1 MTPTWTGEIHPA
13 ANLFP
18 MISGDEFDDLTNDI
32 KTNGL
37 IEPLWLTVDGQLL
50 DGRNR
55 AAACRESGVEPRF
68 RVYEGNDP
76 ISFVVSLNLK
86 RRHLTA
92 GQKAMLAL
100 EVLSA
105 YEEQGRK
112 IMAEAAPK
120 AHESKKGNEGSA
132 DLHYPKEQGPRSAD
146 KAAGVVG
153 VSGRAVAQAKRIE
166 KHAPDLAEKVRTG
179 ELALDKAEKQV
190 TRRLQTQDEQQAREI
205 VMADVPSDT
214 EGKNWK
220 LYNGDY
226 RERLQEI
233 PAGSVDLIVT
243 DPPYPAEFMHLWEDL
258 SEQAARVLKPQG
270 ILVALTGAI
279 YLPDVINMLGKHL
292 SWGWLYIQPFQK
304 TSSRI
309 MARHVLQSHKP
320 WVAYSNGQWPSGN
333 VDWHADMLD
342 IAYRTKNSY
351 RWEQDPDPTKML
363 IDALCPAGGTVL
375 DPYTG
380 TGSFG
385 IAAMQ
390 MGRKFIGVEMDSERF
405 TKASERLAD
414 HG

>member
-1 MTPTWTGEIHPA
+1 MTTWTGEIHPA

-18 MISGDEFDDLTNDI
+18 MIEDDEYRLLLEDI
-32 KTNGL
+32 QTNGL
-37 IEPLWLTVDGQLL
+37 IEALWLTKDGALL

-55 AAACRESGVEPRF
+55 AKACTESNTELRF
-68 RVYEGNDP
+68 RVYDGDDP

-105 YEEQGRK
+105 YEEQGRQRK
-112 IMAEAAPK
+112 SDAGGDRK
-120 AHESKKGNEGSA
+120 SA
-132 DLHYPKEQGPRSAD
+132 QAKSLGENLHQAIERAPRSTD
-146 KAAGVVG
+146 KAANIVG
-153 VSGRAVAQAKRIE
+153 VSGKAVSQAKRIE
-166 KHAPDLAEKVRTG
+166 KHAPDLAEKVRSG
-179 ELALDKAEKQV
+179 EMALDKAEKQV
-190 TRRLQTQDEQQAREI
+190 TRRLQTEQEQQAREI
-205 VMADVPSDT
+205 VMSDVASDQQGT
-214 EGKNWK
+214 NWRM
-220 LYNGDY
+220 YHGDF
-226 RERLQEI
+226 RERLMEL
-233 PAGSVDLIVT
+233 PAGSVDLIIT

-258 SEQAARVLKPQG
+258 SKHAARILKPQG

-292 SWGWLYIQPFQK
+292 SWGWMYIQPLK
-304 TSSRI
+304 KGNSRI
-309 MARHVLQSHKP
+309 MARHVIQCHKP

-333 VDWHADMLD
+333 VDWHPDLLD
-342 IAYRTKNSY
+342 AGSKMKDRY

-385 IAAMQ
+385 VATLEME
-390 MGRKFIGVEMDSERF
+390 RKFIGVEMDADRF
-405 TKASERLAD
+405 KQCSERLNA
-414 HG
+414 HE

>member
-1 MTPTWTGEIHPA
+1 MTPIWIGEIHPA

-18 MISGDEFDDLTNDI
+18 MISSDEFDDLVNDI

-105 YEEQGRK
+105 YEEQGRQLK
-112 IMAEAAPK
+112 AEGAKVAGRGRPLGK
-120 AHESKKGNEGSA
+120 VGA
-132 DLHYPKEQGPRSAD
+132 DLHQPIERDPRSAD

-190 TRRLQTQDEQQAREI
+190 SQRLKTQDEQQAREI
-205 VMADVPSDT
+205 VMAEVPSDSQ
-214 EGKNWK
+214 GKNWK

-233 PAGSVDLIVT
+233 PAGSVDLIIT

-270 ILVALTGAI
+270 ILVALSGVI
-279 YLPDVINMLGKHL
+279 WLPDVINMLCKHL
-292 SWGWLYIQPFQK
+292 QWGWLYIQPLPGAN
-304 TSSRI
+304 SRI
-309 MARHVLQSHKP
+309 LPRHIFQSHKP
-320 WVAYSNGQWPSGN
+320 WLALSNGAWPSGN
-333 VDWHADMLD
+333 VDWHPDMLD
-342 IAYRTKNSY
+342 PSARAKDRY
-351 RWEQDPDPTKML
+351 RWEQDPNPTKML
-363 IDALCPAGGTVL
+363 IDALSPAGGTVL

-380 TGSFG
+380 TGSYG
-385 IAAMQ
+385 IAALE
-390 MGRKFIGVEMDSERF
+390 MGRKFIGVEMDAGRF
-405 TKASERLAD
+405 QKASERLNN